1 MNDATKVGIA
11 LVLLVAS
18 SVLLFWSGF
27 DPNASKVVLIAA
39 ALATTGLAA
48 GSLLMGSTETD
59 GRLV

>member
-11 LVLLVAS
+11 VVLLAAS
-18 SVLLFWSGF
+18 SVLLFWTSF
-27 DPNASKVVLIAA
+27 DPTGSTVLLVAA

-48 GSLLMGSTETD
+48 GSLLMGSTGTD